1 MSTMKNF
8 HKLLNDASSESK
20 DAYMSALAK
29 LTKVERSQ
37 LSALAS
43 NLDWQTWGDDGKQAV
58 GLIAA

>member
-8 HKLLNDASSESK
+8 HQLLNDASSESK
-20 DAYMSALAK
+20 DSYMTALAK

-43 NLDWQTWGDDGKQAV
+43 NLDWQTWVDDGKQSA